1 MRITLL
7 GAAGIQAQGV
17 IRDLSTSPE
26 VTEVVLCDLEKTKDV
41 LEFRAKEWGEN
52 KARIQ
57 FVDATNPE
65 SLRTAVRGSKV
76 TVNTI
81 GHDFNLRVM
90 DACYAE
96 GNHYLDTG
104 GMFHACR
111 KQMLRDEQWREKGLT
126 CILGMGSAPGI
137 TNVMAGY
144 CANRLDTVEYIH
156 LRDGIVNYAKSE
168 FPLVLPYAA
177 QSLLQEFNDS
187 AYVFENGDWKE
198 VPPRYGEEEIDFPQP
213 VGKMKVS
220 ATIHSEV
227 ATVPVS
233 FKSKGIKDMTFKLG
247 LPPEF
252 EQKLRFLA
260 GIGFGLTKPIKVKN
274 VEVSPRD
281 YFIALAETF
290 PKPTEKPADFKC
302 LRVDAKGVKDGVATE
317 ISIEMM
323 CYPYEPWNM
332 KTGPYS
338 VGVPLGITA
347 RMIGNGVITKKGCV
361 GAEIGIP
368 PEEFFQYC
376 GKRDLHTK
384 VMYKYPVA

>member
-1 MRITLL
+1 MKITLL
-7 GAAGIQAQGV
+7 GGAGIQAQGV
-17 IRDLSTSPE
+17 LRDLATSPE
-26 VTEVVLCDLEKTKDV
+26 VTEVVLCDLEKTKEA
-41 LEFRAKEWGEN
+41 LELRAKEWGEN
-52 KARIQ
+52 KAKVQ
-57 FVDATNPE
+57 FVDAANPD
-65 SLRTAVRGSKV
+65 SLRTAVKGSKV
-76 TVNTI
+76 TINTI

-96 GNHYLDTG
+96 GSHYLDTG
-104 GMFHACR
+104 GLFHVAR
-111 KQMLRDEQWREKGLT
+111 KQMLRDEQWREKGLI

-198 VPPRYGEEEIDFPQP
+198 VPPRYGEEEIDFPHP

-227 ATVPVS
+227 ATVPLS

-290 PKPTEKPADFKC
+290 PKLTGKPNDFKC
-302 LRVDAKGVKDGVATE
+302 LRVDAKGVKDGVVTE
-317 ISIEMM
+317 ISIEMI

-338 VGVPLGITA
+338 VGVPCGITA
-347 RMIGNGVITKKGCV
+347 RMIGSGIVTKRGCV

-368 PEEFFQYC
+368 PEEFFKYC
-376 GKRDLHTK
+376 GKRELHTK
-384 VMYKYPVA
+384 VIYKYPVA